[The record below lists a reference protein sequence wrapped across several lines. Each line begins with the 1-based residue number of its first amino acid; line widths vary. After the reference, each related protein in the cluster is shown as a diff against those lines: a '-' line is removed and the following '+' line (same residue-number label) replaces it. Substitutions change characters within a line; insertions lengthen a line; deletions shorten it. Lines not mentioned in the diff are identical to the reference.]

1 MTQDE
6 RFRTHEVCNQPEPLA
21 DHNAWSSDSAL
32 SDAVTREGGGWADR
46 ELAAYGALV
55 GGEMRALGEAAN
67 LQRPVLRAFDPY
79 GRRIDTVDYHPA
91 YHRLMTLATGHG
103 VHSFGWN
110 HAARA
115 GAQVARAALLYLHT
129 QADAGTACPLTMTCA
144 AVAALRHAPLVAARW
159 LPKLMAADYDPRP
172 LPAADK
178 RACTMGMGMTEKQG
192 GSDVRSNSTRAE
204 RLAGDEYRLVGHKW
218 FFSAPMS
225 DAHLVLARDEVGLGC
240 FLVPRILADG
250 SRNAVRIQALKDKLG
265 DWSNA
270 SSEVEFAGALA
281 ERVGAPGRGVATILE
296 MVALTR
302 LDCMT
307 ASAGLMRQ
315 AVVQALHHTGQRCAF
330 GRRLVEQPLMQNV
343 LADLIIESEA
353 AVALA
358 MRVARAVDAAP
369 RDDRE
374 AAFARIATAIGK
386 YWVCKRTPPLANE
399 AQECLGGLGYIE
411 TTPMP
416 RLYRQAPLNSIW
428 EGSGN
433 VVCLD
438 VLRAIRRDPAC
449 RAALFDEF
457 ARARGHDAAL
467 DAALASL
474 ARAVDDD
481 ASLEARSRAVVEE
494 AALALQ
500 ATILLDGGDPMVAE
514 AFCRSRI
521 ARRHALG
528 FGTLAAELPMP
539 ALIARA
545 AVGA

>member
-129 QADAGTACPLTMTCA
+129 QADAGTACPLTMSFA
-144 AVAALRHAPLVAARW
+144 AVAALRHAPSLAARW
-159 LPKLMAADYDPRP
+159 LPKLTATEYDPRP
-172 LPAADK
+172 LPAGDK
-178 RACTMGMGMTEKQG
+178 LACTMGMGMTEKQG

-204 RLAGDEYRLVGHKW
+204 RLADGRYRLIGHKW

-240 FLVPRILADG
+240 FLVPRVLADG
-250 SRNAVRIQALKDKLG
+250 SRNAVHVQALKDKLG

-270 SSEVEFAGALA
+270 SAEVEFAGALA
-281 ERVGAPGRGVATILE
+281 ERVGEADRGIARILE

-302 LDCMT
+302 LDCMI

-315 AVVQALHHTGQRCAF
+315 AVVQALHHTCQRGAF

-358 MRVARAVDAAP
+358 MRVAHAVDAAP
-369 RDDRE
+369 REPRE

-386 YWVCKRTPPLANE
+386 YWLCKRTPPLVNE
-399 AQECLGGLGYIE
+399 AQECLGGLGYVE
-411 TTPMP
+411 TTVMP

-438 VLRAIRRDPAC
+438 VLRAIRHEPAC
-449 RAALFDEF
+449 RDALFDELG
-457 ARARGHDAAL
+457 RARGRDRAFDDAIAR
-467 DAALASL
+467 L
-474 ARAVDDD
+474 ARAFDDD
-481 ASLEARSRAVVEE
+481 VTLAVRSRAIVEDL
-494 AALALQ
+494 ALALQ
-500 ATILLDGGDPMVAE
+500 AAILLDGGDAQVAE
-514 AFCRSRI
+514 AFRRSRI
-521 ARRHALG
+521 ARRHGLA
-528 FGTLAAELPMP
+528 FGTLAADLPMT

-545 AVGA
+545 MPPA

>member
-1 MTQDE
+1 MTQDL
-6 RFRTHEVCNQPEPLA
+6 RFRTHEVCNQPAPLA
-21 DHNAWSSDSAL
+21 HYNAWTSDTAL
-32 SDAVTREGGGWADR
+32 AEAVAREGGGWADH
-46 ELAAYGALV
+46 ELTDYGGLV

-67 LQRPVLRAFDPY
+67 RQRPVLQAFDPY
-79 GRRIDTVDYHPA
+79 GRRIDAVDFHPA
-91 YHRLMTLATGHG
+91 YHRLLALATQHG

-110 HAARA
+110 HADRA

-129 QADAGTACPLTMTCA
+129 QADAGTACPLTMSFA
-144 AVAALRHAPLVAARW
+144 AVAALRHAPTLASHW
-159 LPKLMAADYDPRP
+159 LPRLTAADYDPRS
-172 LPAADK
+172 LPAGDK

-204 RLAGDEYRLVGHKW
+204 RLADGRYRLIGHKW

-225 DAHLVLARDEVGLGC
+225 DAHLVLARDEAGLGC
-240 FLVPRILADG
+240 FLVPRVLADG
-250 SRNAVRIQALKDKLG
+250 SRNAVRVQALKDKLG

-270 SSEVEFAGALA
+270 SAEVEFAGALA
-281 ERVGAPGRGVATILE
+281 ERVGEAGRGIATILE

-302 LDCMT
+302 LDCMI

-315 AVVQALHHTGQRCAF
+315 AVVQALHHCRQRSAF
-330 GRRLVEQPLMQNV
+330 GRRLIEQPLMQNV

-369 RDDRE
+369 RDPRE

-386 YWVCKRTPPLANE
+386 YWVCKRTPSLVNE
-399 AQECLGGLGYIE
+399 AQECLGGLGYVE
-411 TTPMP
+411 TTAMT

-438 VLRAIRRDPAC
+438 VLRALGREPAC
-449 RAALFDEF
+449 REALFKQFE
-457 ARARGHDAAL
+457 RARGCDHAL
-467 DAALASL
+467 DAAIDTLAH
-474 ARAVDDD
+474 AIDDD
-481 ASLEARSRAVVEE
+481 AALEVRSRAVVED

-500 ATILLDGGDPMVAE
+500 AAILLDGDASVAE

-521 ARRHALG
+521 ARRHGLA
-528 FGTLAAELPMP
+528 FGTLAADLPMS
-539 ALIARA
+539 ALIERA
-545 AVGA
+545 LPAI